1 MNFRHGP
8 RTSRRATDPLPA
20 VGGSPVVARKWSMVL
35 QVSFVRHRGHRDHV
49 YVSRSD
55 GSSTGWEFPSYG
67 DDLPHDLCH
76 LVVEDELG
84 ITDGFWGL
92 VDQGTDV
99 KLINNQAT
107 LVRGGK
113 PIVENPGLDFSDL
126 SRAERAV
133 ALLAPF
139 GLRAR
144 QSDALAVAR
153 LDLGESGPSAVH
165 LISELGFDLSEG
177 TPEELL
183 SLIQRR
189 LEAFRREWQSLDD
202 GAAIMVTYAGRSD

>member
-1 MNFRHGP
+1 
-8 RTSRRATDPLPA
+8 
-20 VGGSPVVARKWSMVL
+20 MVL
-35 QVSFVRHRGHRDHV
+35 QVSFVRHRGHRDRV
-49 YVSRSD
+49 YVTRSD

-76 LVVEDELG
+76 LVVEDGLG

-99 KLINNQAT
+99 QLVNNQAT

-113 PIVENPGLDFSDL
+113 PIVEDPGLDFSDL

-139 GLRAR
+139 GLSAG
-144 QSDALAVAR
+144 QLDALAVAR
-153 LDLGESGPSAVH
+153 LDPAESDPSAGL
-165 LISELGFDLSEG
+165 LISEFGFDLSEG

-183 SLIQRR
+183 PLIQWR
-189 LEAFRREWQSLDD
+189 LDTFRREWQNLDD
-202 GAAIMVTYAGRSD
+202 GAAIMVTYSGRSD

>member
-1 MNFRHGP
+1 
-8 RTSRRATDPLPA
+8 
-20 VGGSPVVARKWSMVL
+20 MVL

-49 YVSRSD
+49 YVTRSD
-55 GSSTGWEFPSYG
+55 GSSTVWEFPSYG

-76 LVVEDELG
+76 LVVEDGLG

-99 KLINNQAT
+99 QLVNNQAT

-113 PIVENPGLDFSDL
+113 PIVEDPSLDFSDL
-126 SRAERAV
+126 SRGERAV

-139 GLRAR
+139 GLRAG
-144 QSDALAVAR
+144 QLDALAVVR
-153 LDLGESGPSAVH
+153 LDPAESDTPAGH
-165 LISELGFDLSEG
+165 LVSELGFDLSEG

-183 SLIQRR
+183 PLIQRR
-189 LEAFRREWQSLDD
+189 LDALQREWQSLDD
-202 GAAIMVTYAGRSD
+202 GAAIMVTYSGRSE